1 MNALQAVQSVR
12 GALHLGS
19 AVQQK
24 RSLGD
29 VVGAVAGT
37 VYAAQTGGIGSLAS
51 GLVEGVT
58 SAVVDGVVDG
68 VSAVADTTTQAGR
81 AIASYANQGAH
92 TLGKIVDFLV

>member
-12 GALHLGS
+12 GALHLGN

-37 VYAAQTGGIGSLAS
+37 VYAAQTGGVGSLAS
-51 GLVEGVT
+51 GVVEGVT

-68 VSAVADTTTQAGR
+68 VSAIVDTSTEAGR
-81 AIASYANQGAH
+81 AIASYANQGVR
-92 TLGKIVDFLV
+92 TLGKVVDFFV